1 MEETQE
7 TVSEN
12 PTSSETTE
20 QAPTT
25 ALGGA
30 SDPLTFDPTTLP
42 DGLDREPSLRNF
54 DSVDKLA
61 KSYVHAVKK
70 MGVPPEQ
77 MVKIPSD
84 DTTWNETYSALG
96 RPEGPN
102 GYDFSNY
109 EDEGSDLSRFKE
121 MAFEA
126 GLNQGQSEIILDT
139 LKNEYLNNEKGYEEH
154 REQEEVQGLQALQKQ
169 WGPEFNKNLNLAQ
182 RVFNRFA
189 DKDTLDYIEET
200 GVGNNPNMIK
210 MLARIGEAFSEG
222 GPILTGEPRGSGLS
236 PQEAKETIQAKL
248 SDPDFKRAYLTAS
261 DPNHKEAVKTMQ
273 RLYDKSA

>member
-12 PTSSETTE
+12 PTTETSE

-42 DGLDREPSLRNF
+42 DGLGREPSLRNF

-77 MVKIPSD
+77 VLRVPTDEVSWT
-84 DTTWNETYSALG
+84 DTYNALG
-96 RPEGPN
+96 RPESPE
-102 GYDFSNY
+102 GYDLSGY
-109 EDEGSDLSRFKE
+109 EDGESDYSGFRK
-121 MAFEA
+121 MAHDA
-126 GLNQGQSEIILDT
+126 GLNQTQSEIILDT
-139 LKNEYLNNEKGYEEH
+139 LKNEYLNNQEQYDNA
-154 REQEEVQGLQALQKQ
+154 RESQEVDGLKSLQKD

-210 MLARIGEAFSEG
+210 MLARSGEAFSEG
-222 GPILTGEPRGSGLS
+222 GPILTGEARGSGLS
-236 PQEAKETIQAKL
+236 PQEAKDTIQAKL

>member
-12 PTSSETTE
+12 PTSESSE

-30 SDPLTFDPTTLP
+30 SDPLTFDPTALP

-77 MVKIPSD
+77 VLKMPNDEASWD
-84 DTTWNETYSALG
+84 ETYNALG
-96 RPEGPN
+96 RPVSPDGYNFDNYEHEG
-102 GYDFSNY
+102 GDLSNY
-109 EDEGSDLSRFKE
+109 KE
-121 MAFEA
+121 MAHRA
-126 GLNQGQSEIILDT
+126 GLNQAQAEIILDT
-139 LKNEYLNNEKGYEEH
+139 VQNNIINSEQAYDEQ
-154 REQEEVQGLQALQKQ
+154 REQEEVNGLKSLQKD

-189 DKDTLDYIEET
+189 DSETLDYIEET
-200 GVGNNPNMIK
+200 GVGNNPQMIK

-222 GPILTGEPRGSGLS
+222 GPVLTGEPRGSGLS
-236 PQEAKETIQAKL
+236 PQEAQETISAKL
-248 SDPDFKRAYLTAS
+248 SDPEFKRAYMTAS
-261 DPNHKEAVKTMQ
+261 HPNHREAVKTMQ
-273 RLYDKSA
+273 KLYDKSA